1 MRGEAFKKRAFA
13 RSWAAH
19 PRLEKH
25 AYLLTKAGRA
35 TRPAATTMP
44 ERDLYKIL
52 GVSRTA
58 TAKEIRTAYRNLARK
73 YHPDRNPGNKE
84 AEERFKDASYASEV
98 LLNDEKRKLYDEFGE
113 IGLREG
119 FNADAYRQYTRY
131 GQGGSSAGAGS
142 AAGGVGGF
150 GGGGFGGLED
160 LFEQIS
166 GRRGG
171 ASWSGS
177 LEDLFGGGAAATG
190 SRTRERT
197 KRPDVTAEVTIP
209 FADSVRGAERE
220 LSFQFQGEPARSI
233 KVRIPAGVRDG
244 GRVRLREQG
253 PHGADLVLDVH
264 VQEHPFFRREGNDLL
279 LDLPVTVGEAYRGAR
294 VQVPTP
300 EGPVTLRIPPR
311 VRGGSKLRLRGRGVR
326 MGAEVGDLIVQV
338 EIVLPDAEGLDSAV
352 DALDAAYKD
361 SVRKDL
367 SF

>member
-1 MRGEAFKKRAFA
+1 
-13 RSWAAH
+13 
-19 PRLEKH
+19 
-25 AYLLTKAGRA
+25 
-35 TRPAATTMP
+35 MP

-113 IGLREG
+113 VGLREG

-131 GQGGSSAGAGS
+131 GQGGAGAAGR
-142 AAGGVGGF
+142 AEGGVGGF

-160 LFEQIS
+160 LFEQIA

-177 LEDLFGGGAAATG
+177 LEDLFGGAAAAG
-190 SRTRERT
+190 SRPRERA
-197 KRPDVTAEVTIP
+197 KRPDVKAEVTIS
-209 FADSVRGAERE
+209 FADAVRGAERE
-220 LSFQFQGEPARSI
+220 LSFQFQGEPPRTI

-253 PHGADLVLDVH
+253 PNGADLVLDVH

-279 LDLPVTVGEAYRGAR
+279 LDLPVTAAEAYRGAR

-326 MGAEVGDLIVQV
+326 MGSEVGDLIVQV
-338 EIVLPDAEGLDSAV
+338 AIVLPDADALDSAI
-352 DALDAAYKD
+352 DSLESAYKEP
-361 SVRKDL
+361 VRKDL

>member
-1 MRGEAFKKRAFA
+1 
-13 RSWAAH
+13 
-19 PRLEKH
+19 
-25 AYLLTKAGRA
+25 
-35 TRPAATTMP
+35 MP

-52 GVSRTA
+52 GVSRSA

-84 AEERFKDASYASEV
+84 AEEKFKDASYASEV
-98 LLNDEKRKLYDEFGE
+98 LLNEEKRKLYDEFGE

-119 FNADAYRQYTRY
+119 FNADAYRQYARY
-131 GQGGSSAGAGS
+131 GQGGGAAGAGN
-142 AAGGVGGF
+142 AGGAGFGGGGF
-150 GGGGFGGLED
+150 SGGGFGGLED
-160 LFEQIS
+160 LFEQIA

-177 LEDLFGGGAAATG
+177 LEDLFSGAGGGAAAG
-190 SRTRERT
+190 SKTRERA

-209 FADSVRGAERE
+209 FADAVRGAERE
-220 LSFQFQGEPARSI
+220 LSFQFQGEAPRTI

-244 GRVRLREQG
+244 GRIRLREQG
-253 PHGADLVLDVH
+253 PNGADLVLDVH

-300 EGPVTLRIPPR
+300 EGPVTLRVPPR
-311 VRGGSKLRLRGRGVR
+311 VRGGAKLRLRGRGVR
-326 MGAEVGDLIVQV
+326 MGSEVGDLIVQV
-338 EIVLPDAEGLDSAV
+338 QIVLPDADALDSAV
-352 DALDAAYKD
+352 DALEAAYKD
-361 SVRKDL
+361 PVRKDL